1 MQTTV
6 TAAKPRRGSGNAV
19 IAASVA
25 IIVALYLLSKLPPGA
40 VFQNQK
46 LQIIKMMFISVI
58 IEALPF
64 ILVGVIVSALLE
76 VFVPERT
83 IRRLIPRN
91 PLLGIVVASFI
102 GIMFPICEC
111 GMVPAIRRLIAKG
124 MPLYAATTFLVVG
137 PILNPI
143 VFWSTLTA
151 FRNKPELVWSRMGLA
166 FLTAVAIG
174 LIVHRFVKTDQLK
187 PVPGGRHDRGHDH
200 DHAHDHSH
208 DHARH
213 HDHAHL
219 HAHVRHHDHAQEA
232 ALSRSLAARSVNK
245 LTDAMSHAIGEFF
258 SMGKY
263 LMIGALLVGVLQAFV
278 TRSSLEALGH
288 GPAGSNLIMM
298 GLGFLLSLCST
309 SDAFV
314 AQSFTTTFASGAL
327 VAFMVLGP
335 MLNLKGLLMM
345 TAVFKTRFVLLYAA
359 LAAGFVYAGT
369 WALGQFILP

>member
-25 IIVALYLLSKLPPGA
+25 IIVALYLLSKLSPGA

-91 PLLGIVVASFI
+91 PLLGIVAASFI
-102 GIMFPICEC
+102 GIIFPICEC

-151 FRNKPELVWSRMGLA
+151 FRGKPEIVWSRMGLA
-166 FLTAVAIG
+166 FLTAVVIG

-187 PVPGGRHDRGHDH
+187 PVPGGKRDHGHDH
-200 DHAHDHSH
+200 DRAHDHHHDHDHPHAHDH
-208 DHARH
+208 H
-213 HDHAHL
+213 HNHAH
-219 HAHVRHHDHAQEA
+219 EA
-232 ALSRSLAARSVNK
+232 APPRSLAARSLNK

-263 LMIGALLVGVLQAFV
+263 LIIGALLVGVLQAFV

-369 WALGQFILP
+369 WALGQFVLP